1 MSDTEEHSAAAR
13 MSPDEAAE
21 LPAPPAEAQAEEQ
34 GAAESDVEA
43 EQPDQPNANVQF
55 DIFAQEDSDLTEISS
70 DEDEPAAERA
80 APARRSPSVAS
91 SRSASPDAAY
101 AAGHGLAGP
110 SSDEDEGDDYKD
122 EGAALK
128 KIKIAK
134 RKKRAEE
141 GEQGDDEAPRPKKKK
156 PSSKKQR
163 ERREEEPEEEVQL
176 DPETRRRKDLAS
188 RLSAIVKQPA
198 GTKGRKKKQQDEED
212 LEMLND
218 EAVATLRKDM
228 LRAADDDREQ
238 NELGRPAVNK
248 LKMLPRVVDLMQKT
262 ALADTIVE
270 GGLLEAVRAWLEP
283 LSDRSLPALNIQ
295 RPLFNL
301 LRTLPIE
308 LSALKSSGLG
318 KIVYFYTKCKRVD
331 PQIKRVADQLV
342 ADWMRPILR
351 RSGAFIDREGGAG
364 LGGGY
369 GSTSHAAAIAA
380 ARKLAMQQGPG
391 GAAATR
397 HARIPE
403 ALTATF
409 QNAPNNAVTGSMA
422 SLPGSGSGSKMR
434 TFKAK
439 LQASSQAAR
448 RV

>member
-1 MSDTEEHSAAAR
+1 MLILSCAAR
-13 MSPDEAAE
+13 SPDWSH
-21 LPAPPAEAQAEEQ
+21 LTD
-34 GAAESDVEA
+34 DV
-43 EQPDQPNANVQF
+43 
-55 DIFAQEDSDLTEISS
+55 T
-70 DEDEPAAERA
+70 
-80 APARRSPSVAS
+80 SP
-91 SRSASPDAAY
+91 RSA
-101 AAGHGLAGP
+101 G
-110 SSDEDEGDDYKD
+110 
-122 EGAALK
+122 
-128 KIKIAK
+128 
-134 RKKRAEE
+134 
-141 GEQGDDEAPRPKKKK
+141 
-156 PSSKKQR
+156 
-163 ERREEEPEEEVQL
+163 
-176 DPETRRRKDLAS
+176 RRKDLAS
-188 RLSAIVKQPA
+188 RLSAIVKKPA

-262 ALADTIVE
+262 ALAETIVE

-318 KIVYFYTKCKRVD
+318 KVVYFYTKCKRVD

-351 RSGAFIDREGGAG
+351 RSGAFIDREGGGAG
-364 LGGGY
+364 GGGY
-369 GSTSHAAAIAA
+369 GSASHAAAIAA
-380 ARKLAMQQGPG
+380 ARKLAMQQAA
-391 GAAATR
+391 GAGATR

-409 QNAPNNAVTGSMA
+409 QNAPTNAVTGQMA
-422 SLPGSGSGSKMR
+422 SLPGSGSGTKMR
-434 TFKAK
+434 SFKAK

>member
-1 MSDTEEHSAAAR
+1 MATATR
-13 MSPDEAAE
+13 
-21 LPAPPAEAQAEEQ
+21 
-34 GAAESDVEA
+34 
-43 EQPDQPNANVQF
+43 
-55 DIFAQEDSDLTEISS
+55 
-70 DEDEPAAERA
+70 
-80 APARRSPSVAS
+80 ARRNRESLSRRCLLSGVALYGL
-91 SRSASPDAAY
+91 RLGADPNDALVD
-101 AAGHGLAGP
+101 H
-110 SSDEDEGDDYKD
+110 S
-122 EGAALK
+122 
-128 KIKIAK
+128 
-134 RKKRAEE
+134 
-141 GEQGDDEAPRPKKKK
+141 KKKK
-156 PSSKKQR
+156 SSGKKRVQ
-163 ERREEEPEEEVQL
+163 REEEPQEEEIQL
-176 DPETRRRKDLAS
+176 DPETRESCLRARAGSRKGYLAHSVPAPPFAGRRKDLAS
-188 RLSAIVKQPA
+188 RLSAIVKKPQ
-198 GTKGRKKKQQDEED
+198 GTKGRKKKAQDEED

-283 LSDRSLPALNIQ
+283 LPDRSLPALNIQ

-301 LRTLPIE
+301 LRTLSIE

-318 KIVYFYTKCKRVD
+318 KVVYFYTKCKRVD

-351 RSGAFIDREGGAG
+351 RSGAFVDRESGAS
-364 LGGGY
+364 GGY
-369 GSTSHAAAIAA
+369 GSASHAAAIAA
-380 ARKLAMQQGPG
+380 ARKLAMQQGA
-391 GAAATR
+391 GAGATR

-409 QNAPNNAVTGSMA
+409 QNVPGNAVTGQMA
-422 SLPGSGSGSKMR
+422 SLPGSGTGSKMR

>member
-1 MSDTEEHSAAAR
+1 MSDTEDRQA
-13 MSPDEAAE
+13 SPGVGEEAAGSGSRE
-21 LPAPPAEAQAEEQ
+21 ESPALPEPPAMTGNDDDDANN
-34 GAAESDVEA
+34 GN
-43 EQPDQPNANVQF
+43 EQPQGLV
-55 DIFAQEDSDLTEISS
+55 DIFGGDDSDLTELSS
-70 DEDEPAAERA
+70 DEDE
-80 APARRSPSVAS
+80 APARPAPRRRSPSAAS
-91 SRSASPDAAY
+91 SRSASPDAAH
-101 AAGHGLAGP
+101 AAGEGLAGP
-110 SSDEDEGDDYKD
+110 SSDEDEGDDYRDD
-122 EGAALK
+122 EGDRIK
-128 KIKIAK
+128 KMKIAK
-134 RKKRAEE
+134 RKKRADE
-141 GEQGDDEAPRPKKKK
+141 GGDGDEGAPKPKKKK
-156 PSSKKQR
+156 SSGKKRVQ
-163 ERREEEPEEEVQL
+163 REEEPQEEEIQL

-188 RLSAIVKQPA
+188 RLSAIVKKPQ
-198 GTKGRKKKQQDEED
+198 GTKGRKKKAQDEED

-283 LSDRSLPALNIQ
+283 LPDRSLPALNIQ

-301 LRTLPIE
+301 LRTLSIE

-318 KIVYFYTKCKRVD
+318 KVVYFYTKCKRVD

-351 RSGAFIDREGGAG
+351 RSGAFVDRESGAS
-364 LGGGY
+364 GGY
-369 GSTSHAAAIAA
+369 GSASHAAAIAA
-380 ARKLAMQQGPG
+380 ARKLAMQQGA
-391 GAAATR
+391 GAGATR

-409 QNAPNNAVTGSMA
+409 QNVPGNAVTGQMA
-422 SLPGSGSGSKMR
+422 SLPGSGTGSKMR